1 MLSDEAKIVLDFIE
15 ECRSQLMM
23 KDEYHE
29 VSEKMYS
36 KLYEIEGFLKTTDE
50 GKKLFTEFE
59 DLVYQTINKAKETYQ
74 NLRTLYIKQS
84 TRLKKLTLNMEKTT
98 QAYLKII
105 L

>member
-1 MLSDEAKIVLDFIE
+1 MLSVKAKIVLDFIE
-15 ECRSQLMM
+15 ECRSRLMI

-59 DLVYQTINKAKETYQ
+59 DLVHQTINKAKKTYFEYGE
-74 NLRTLYIKQS
+74 NYS
-84 TRLKKLTLNMEKTT
+84 TVSENNFMEK
-98 QAYLKII
+98 LNEEVM
-105 L
+105 

>member
-1 MLSDEAKIVLDFIE
+1 MLSSQAKIVLDFIE

-59 DLVYQTINKAKETYQ
+59 DLVYQTINKAKETYFEYGE
-74 NLRTLYIKQS
+74 NYSFVSENKFM
-84 TRLKKLTLNMEKTT
+84 KKLNEEAM
-98 QAYLKII
+98 
-105 L
+105 

>member
-50 GKKLFTEFE
+50 GKNFL
-59 DLVYQTINKAKETYQ
+59 Q
-74 NLRTLYIKQS
+74 NLKTLCIRQS
-84 TRLKKLTLNMEKTT
+84 TRLKKPTLNMEKTT
-98 QAYLKII
+98 QAYLKTN

>member
-1 MLSDEAKIVLDFIE
+1 MLSSQAKIVLDFIE

-50 GKKLFTEFE
+50 GKNFL
-59 DLVYQTINKAKETYQ
+59 Q
-74 NLRTLYIKQS
+74 NLKTLYIKQS

-98 QAYLKII
+98 LLYLKTN

>member
-50 GKKLFTEFE
+50 GKNFL
-59 DLVYQTINKAKETYQ
+59 Q
-74 NLRTLYIKQS
+74 NLKTLYIKQS

-98 QAYLKII
+98 QAYLKTN